1 MLVHTYWI
9 LGYPG
14 ETYEEIQKTVEFA
27 YNSGADSFSFSNL
40 QPLPGT
46 PIYRKVMREN
56 LWWPN
61 RSLNDMLLRSSL
73 IKVDGFNSPEEFE
86 KFTDEVNRKGNLML
100 KEKDPARFKLKYG
113 VNDSSIVH
121 QV

>member
-1 MLVHTYWI
+1 M
-9 LGYPG
+9 
-14 ETYEEIQKTVEFA
+14 K
-27 YNSGADSFSFSNL
+27 
-40 QPLPGT
+40 
-46 PIYRKVMREN
+46 EN

-113 VNDSSIVH
+113 ANDSSIVH